1 MEFTFQ
7 RLAKQG
13 KIVNVSLLPEI
24 ENNEY
29 NWQIDDKDIL
39 RYNFNTRQFR
49 LDIYEFS
56 EDEGDWEYTRTLNP
70 EDSKQVAIDNNI
82 IS

>member
-13 KIVNVSLLPEI
+13 KTVNVGLLPEI
-24 ENNEY
+24 ENHEY
-29 NWQIDDKDIL
+29 SWQVYDKDIL
-39 RYNFNTRQFR
+39 KYNFSTRQFT
-49 LDIYEFS
+49 LEVYDFIDDDYELVK
-56 EDEGDWEYTRTLNP
+56 TLSH

>member
-13 KIVNVSLLPEI
+13 KTVNVSLLPEI
-24 ENNEY
+24 ENHEY
-29 NWQIDDKDIL
+29 TWQIDDKDIL
-39 RYNFNTRQFR
+39 KYNFNTRQFT
-49 LDIYEFS
+49 LEVYDFINDDYELVN
-56 EDEGDWEYTRTLNP
+56 TLSH